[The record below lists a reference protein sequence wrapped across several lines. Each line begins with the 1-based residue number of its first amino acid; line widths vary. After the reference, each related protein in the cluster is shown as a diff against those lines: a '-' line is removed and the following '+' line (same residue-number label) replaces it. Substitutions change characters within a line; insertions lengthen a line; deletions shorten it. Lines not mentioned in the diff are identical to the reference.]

1 MDYKKLGSSIYARL
15 DKGDEIIAGILDICR
30 KENILSASY
39 SGIGAC
45 DEAEVRT
52 YIPAKNEYRYDK
64 RNGVL
69 ELISLS
75 GNITTDDNNNIFEH
89 THAIFSYIDE
99 QNNNACIGGHL
110 IKAVI
115 SYTGEI
121 VINPVQEGIIGRMKD
136 DITGISVW
144 KL

>member
-1 MDYKKLGSSIYARL
+1 M
-15 DKGDEIIAGILDICR
+15 
-30 KENILSASY
+30 
-39 SGIGAC
+39 
-45 DEAEVRT
+45 
-52 YIPAKNEYRYDK
+52 
-64 RNGVL
+64 
-69 ELISLS
+69 S
-75 GNITTDDNNNIFEH
+75 GNITADDNNNIFEH

-121 VINPVQEGIIGRMKD
+121 VINPVQEGVIGRMKD
-136 DITGISVW
+136 DLTGISVW